1 MKEQGTGNREQ
12 GTGTQG
18 QRARGTKGQSDAVE
32 RLLRQ
37 AVAPV
42 DEAAEAGRDLWP
54 MMQARLR
61 QPDAVVRFRSVPWF
75 DWALAGG
82 VALFAVAVPAAIPVM
97 LYYL

>member
-1 MKEQGTGNREQ
+1 MKQGTGNREQ
-12 GTGTQG
+12 GTETQG
-18 QRARGTKGQSDAVE
+18 QRERGTKGQSDAVE

-42 DEAAEAGRDLWP
+42 EETAEAERDLWP
-54 MMQARLR
+54 AIQARLR
-61 QPDAVVRFRSVPWF
+61 LQDDTPSRLKAVPWF

-82 VALFAVAVPAAIPVM
+82 VAVFAVAFPAAVPVL